1 VFILHK
7 SNNKQSSRRQINIK
21 SVEDGIL
28 MLPKNEYRIILRAS
42 SINFELR
49 SEDEKDALIDIYQS
63 VLNSL
68 PCAIQILI
76 RIREVDMSDYL
87 ESFQVNKTQEKL
99 AIYRQQ
105 VNNYCEFVEQLVK
118 SNKILSRNFYIVIPY
133 SSEEDVNREV
143 FKEQL
148 KLRTDIVGKGLERL
162 GIRIYKLS
170 SLEILD
176 LFYAFYSQDQSK
188 TQAITNQTIDLL
200 KESYF

>member
-1 VFILHK
+1 
-7 SNNKQSSRRQINIK
+7 
-21 SVEDGIL
+21 